1 MSQQRP
7 DPYVRVGIDLDG
19 MDVTLAESEASY
31 QKIKDDVPA
40 HTVLKVSFL
49 YIVRVKA
56 TRSIIERECGNKAKT
71 EGGKGT
77 AMPAGEGAGN

>member
-1 MSQQRP
+1 MVCDETAIFMSQQRP

-49 YIVRVKA
+49 YIVR
-56 TRSIIERECGNKAKT
+56 
-71 EGGKGT
+71 
-77 AMPAGEGAGN
+77 GEGKAQHHRAGMR

>member
-1 MSQQRP
+1 
-7 DPYVRVGIDLDG
+7 

-49 YIVRVKA
+49 YIVQ
-56 TRSIIERECGNKAKT
+56 
-71 EGGKGT
+71 
-77 AMPAGEGAGN
+77 GEGKAQHHRAGMR